1 MYANRFIG
9 FSLFG
14 LGFSSP
20 YKAAPFSHLL
30 PDTNISVSEN
40 LFIVSR
46 HLFEQPL
53 HLRTVLST
61 LMFSSCFKFKNSD
74 KKLFYLAVSPYWI
87 SSRVLRE
94 MIHEGRSVRYLV
106 TEEIRKYIDENKL
119 YRE

>member
-14 LGFSSP
+14 SGFSAP

-61 LMFSSCFKFKNSD
+61 LMFSSCFKFKNSVLCCGVYFSLLI
-74 KKLFYLAVSPYWI
+74 KAAPNAPIIPEISGLITSLPINFSKLLKTKS
-87 SSRVLRE
+87 L
-94 MIHEGRSVRYLV
+94 
-106 TEEIRKYIDENKL
+106 
-119 YRE
+119 